1 MNLHS
6 SIESNKIINENQN
19 NLKKN
24 IYVNNMEINRVNNS
38 NNSKNNQIYN
48 HYRTIK
54 NDNIINHNDINS
66 YNNSYKL
73 SIYHREKEKNM

>member
-1 MNLHS
+1 
-6 SIESNKIINENQN
+6 
-19 NLKKN
+19 
-24 IYVNNMEINRVNNS
+24 MEINKVNNS
-38 NNSKNNQIYN
+38 NNYKNNQRYY

>member
-1 MNLHS
+1 
-6 SIESNKIINENQN
+6 
-19 NLKKN
+19 
-24 IYVNNMEINRVNNS
+24 MEINKVTNS
-38 NNSKNNQIYN
+38 NNVSNYKNNQRYY